1 MMTVL
6 RMRPAKRNTTRESA
20 ASRYLVG
27 ITRRLHTNVLTGL
40 DLKIVEKY
48 PQIFYLQDR
57 RLLLLGEEG
66 RFNSM

>member
-20 ASRYLVG
+20 ASRCLVG

-40 DLKIVEKY
+40 VLKIVEKFS
-48 PQIFYLQDR
+48 QI
-57 RLLLLGEEG
+57 
-66 RFNSM
+66 